1 MRLVVSLL
9 RVEMAATAAVVGMS
23 PYPSCQGQSGSGRCF
38 GAVLLKAE
46 AGRHEDSQERGAEE
60 GLYSCTHRALAS

>member
-9 RVEMAATAAVVGMS
+9 RVEMAATAAVVGMG
-23 PYPSCQGQSGSGRCF
+23 PCPSCHGRSGSGRCF

-46 AGRHEDSQERGAEE
+46 AGRHEQSERGAEE
-60 GLYSCTHRALAS
+60 GLYQL